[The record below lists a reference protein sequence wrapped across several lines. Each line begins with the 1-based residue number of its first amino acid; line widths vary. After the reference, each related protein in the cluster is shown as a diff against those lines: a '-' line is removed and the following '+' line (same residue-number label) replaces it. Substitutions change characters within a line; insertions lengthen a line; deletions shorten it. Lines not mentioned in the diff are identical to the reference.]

1 MLNCHTRFLLFCF
14 LLVVL
19 QAPAFA
25 QQTAARKEV
34 GLGFTGLNF
43 NSSNA
48 FSAFYK
54 KEIKEN
60 VYRRLIFFLGNIGL
74 LNTSSDQT
82 RFDASIGFGIGR
94 EKRKALDEKLWFYRG
109 PQWTLNTFLQVATNN
124 RQTTS
129 NTYNL
134 NAGIGYI
141 LGLQHNLNDRWA
153 INLETIPTFSIGYQW
168 DNRSGSESESFSAN
182 VFLSN
187 TVRVGIV
194 RRF

>member
-1 MLNCHTRFLLFCF
+1 MLNRQTRFLLFCF

-25 QQTAARKEV
+25 QKTAARKEV

-48 FSAFYK
+48 FSAFFK

-60 VYRRLIFFLGNIGL
+60 VYRRLSFFLGNIGL
-74 LNTSSDQT
+74 SNTSSDQT

-94 EKRKALDEKLWFYRG
+94 EKRKALDEKLWFYSG

-153 INLETIPTFSIGYQW
+153 INLETIPSFSVGYQW
-168 DNRSGSESESFSAN
+168 DNRTGVSAYSVAFN
-182 VFLSN
+182 TYLSN

>member
-1 MLNCHTRFLLFCF
+1 MLNRHTRFLLFCF

-25 QQTAARKEV
+25 QQTNARKEI

-43 NSSNA
+43 NSSNSFA
-48 FSAFYK
+48 AFYK

-60 VYRRLIFFLGNIGL
+60 VYRRLSFLVGNINL
-74 LNTSSDQT
+74 LNTSNDLT
-82 RFDASIGFGIGR
+82 RFDASVGFGIGR
-94 EKRKALDEKLWFYRG
+94 EKRKALDEKLWFYSG
-109 PQWTLNTFLQVATNN
+109 PQWTLNALIVAAKETQ
-124 RQTTS
+124 RTS

-134 NAGIGYI
+134 STGIGYI
-141 LGLQHNLNDRWA
+141 LGLQHNFNDRWA
-153 INLETIPTFSIGYQW
+153 INLETIPSLSVSYQW

-182 VFLSN
+182 AFLSN